1 MQPGHAKYI
10 IVTGIL
16 ILLIGL
22 ILLFYRNA
30 FNWLG
35 RLPGDIR
42 IEKENY
48 KIYFPFATMLLI
60 SIGVTII
67 INLIRRFL

>member
-1 MQPGHAKYI
+1 MQPSLAKYI

-16 ILLIGL
+16 ILIIGL
-22 ILLFYRNA
+22 ILFFFRNA

-48 KIYFPFATMLLI
+48 NIYFPIATMLLI